1 MMPGAET
8 KAPVFSKGRDLDA
21 TAAALAPW
29 LAERL
34 DGHPDEQPDG
44 RVEVGEFSYPQGAG
58 ASNETILF
66 EARRSADGRERVDEL
81 VLRVA
86 PRPEYQ
92 MFLEPEFRMQ
102 YDLLA
107 TLRGTGSLRVP
118 EVLWFEDDP
127 AILGARFFVM
137 RRMRGRVPVSM
148 PVYNK
153 TGWVVDAT
161 PAQRRT
167 LWESA
172 VRQLAAIHL
181 VPVDTVAFVDRPQ
194 RGATGHEQQ
203 LTYWSE
209 FATWALGDA
218 VPDVVAA
225 VLDWLTA
232 NAPPQPEP
240 GLSWGDAR
248 MGNMMFGDDFE
259 VVGVMDWE
267 QASLAGPMTDLG
279 WWLFFDDIHS
289 VEQGLA
295 RLDGLGTR
303 QETIDLWEEL
313 TGQRVGDLLWHEVF
327 AGCKAGLLALR
338 SRDLLT
344 LAPSPG
350 GRRPNPFLAKSCRL
364 LDLPVPEEMT

>member
-1 MMPGAET
+1 MTDADT
-8 KAPVFSKGRDLDA
+8 TAPVFSKGRDLDA

-34 DGHPDEQPDG
+34 GSG
-44 RVEVGEFSYPQGAG
+44 RVEIGGFTYPQGAG

-66 EARRSADGRERVDEL
+66 EGRWRDQVEEL
-81 VLRVA
+81 VLRVS
-86 PRPEYQ
+86 PSPDYQ
-92 MFLEPEFRMQ
+92 MFLDPEFRMQ
-102 YDLLA
+102 YDLLT
-107 TLRGTGSLRVP
+107 TLRDTGYVRVP

-127 AILGARFFVM
+127 AVLGRPFFIM

-161 PAQRRT
+161 AAQRRT

-172 VRQLAAIHL
+172 VRQLAAVHQ
-181 VPVDTVAFVDRPQ
+181 VPAQTVAFVDRPQ
-194 RGATGHEQQ
+194 RGATGYEQQ
-203 LTYWSE
+203 LDYWTE

-225 VLDWLTA
+225 VLDWLAA
-232 NAPPQPEP
+232 NAPAQPEP

-267 QASLAGPMTDLG
+267 QASFAGPMADLG
-279 WWLFFDDIHS
+279 WWLFFDEIHS
-289 VEQGLA
+289 VEQSVA

-303 QETIDLWEEL
+303 QETIDLWQEL
-313 TGQRVGDLLWHEVF
+313 TGRRVDDLLWHEVF

-338 SRDLLT
+338 TRNLLT
-344 LAPSPG
+344 LGSVAG
-350 GRRPNPFLAKSCRL
+350 ARRNPFLAKACRL
-364 LDLPVPEEMT
+364 IDLPVPEEML